1 MCRSAQK
8 GIFLKEL
15 IAEIRAA
22 KAKRKARRMPVPAK
36 PTPAPGWA
44 FSLFRK
50 A

>member
-8 GIFLKEL
+8 GIFLKQL

-22 KAKRKARRMPVPAK
+22 KKKRKARRTPAPAK
-36 PTPAPGWA
+36 PLAAPGWA
-44 FSLFRK
+44 LSFFRK